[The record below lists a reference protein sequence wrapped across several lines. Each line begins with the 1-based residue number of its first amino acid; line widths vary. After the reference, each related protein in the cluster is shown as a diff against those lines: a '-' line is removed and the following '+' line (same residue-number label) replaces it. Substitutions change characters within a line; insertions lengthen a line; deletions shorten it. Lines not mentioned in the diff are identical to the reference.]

1 MKTISKLKG
10 FLRLYRPDVPVI
22 VFLGT
27 FAGRIMTTGFEMK
40 IIAQALF
47 LALFPYNFVYTLNS
61 ITDRLEDSVN
71 KPWRPLTDGTLEKKD
86 AVLWLIFITIVSSA
100 GIPVLFKGVE
110 VFLAYLVVFLG
121 ISYSVP
127 PMVLKNRVIIAPV
140 ITGWGVVHPLYI
152 TGGLELF
159 WITSS
164 LLAHAVGTTILKDLS
179 DIEGDR
185 LAGRSV
191 ITDRFSL
198 KTVIIFSVLL
208 SVSSFSAFL
217 FSKHPEIAF
226 IPGAGGA
233 ALLYNYKKRNE
244 NFSKTIYKKMIW
256 TTACSSLI
264 VVIYILFR

>member
-1 MKTISKLKG
+1 MSKIKG

-71 KPWRPLTDGTLEKKD
+71 KPWRPLTDGTLEKKE
-86 AVLWLIFITIVSSA
+86 AVWWLMFITIVSTA

-110 VFLAYLVVFLG
+110 IFLAFLVIFLG
-121 ISYSVP
+121 FSYSLP
-127 PMVLKNRVIIAPV
+127 PFTLKNRLFIAPL

-152 TGGLELF
+152 TGGIELF
-159 WITSS
+159 WVTSS
-164 LLAHAVGTTILKDLS
+164 LLLHAVGVTFLKDLS
-179 DIEGDR
+179 DIKGDK

-191 ITDRFSL
+191 VTDHLQLRTVVLISIFLKMMSIT
-198 KTVIIFSVLL
+198 
-208 SVSSFSAFL
+208 AFL
-217 FSKHPEIAF
+217 FTDHSVIGV
-226 IPGAGGA
+226 IPAISIIS
-233 ALLYNYKKRNE
+233 LLYHFIKRKADFTE
-244 NFSKTIYKKMIW
+244 IIYKRMIW
-256 TTACSSLI
+256 TTAFSSFL
-264 VVIYILFR
+264 VVIYLSLG